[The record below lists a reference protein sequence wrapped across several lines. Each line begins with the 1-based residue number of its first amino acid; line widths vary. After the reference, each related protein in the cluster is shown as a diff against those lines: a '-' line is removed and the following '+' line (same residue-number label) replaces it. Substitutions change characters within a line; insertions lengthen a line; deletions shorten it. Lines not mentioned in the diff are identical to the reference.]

1 MKKEY
6 IGVKDLDEAQ
16 KKITLRKRNSNTEFL
31 NIEYRS
37 GSWLFAALVTGKGL
51 ESKWYQKSQ
60 RVLFKMDRLDSK
72 KKA

>member
-16 KKITLRKRNSNTEFL
+16 KKITLRKRNSNTKFL

-37 GSWLFAALVTGKGL
+37 GSWLFAALVTGK
-51 ESKWYQKSQ
+51 STI
-60 RVLFKMDRLDSK
+60 
-72 KKA
+72 

>member
-16 KKITLRKRNSNTEFL
+16 KKITLRKRNSNTKFL
-31 NIEYRS
+31 DIEYRS

-51 ESKWYQKSQ
+51 FTGYREEYYLKWT
-60 RVLFKMDRLDSK
+60 D
-72 KKA
+72 